1 MSLHGRV
8 SLKIGAIS
16 KEGKA
21 NIGTEQLSTPYVA
34 LKWKHCESGT
44 QMTAGWEIVLQIVI
58 F

>member
-34 LKWKHCESGT
+34 LK
-44 QMTAGWEIVLQIVI
+44 
-58 F
+58 